1 MAPEQMLRLSAGE
14 IGVLVVVSLVGL
26 AGAFAKV
33 TLDGVLP
40 TTSLLGRV
48 LVVVDLEESGPA
60 AAARVNRPA
69 LFGKVV
75 RFDQATLIDQK
86 TGGKRVKP
94 LVLWQSYGIGARRRE
109 EWLGAI
115 NRRVGGDL

>member
-1 MAPEQMLRLSAGE
+1 MLRLSAGE

-33 TLDGVLP
+33 TLDGVLL